1 MICHANFCIFVV
13 RFETVVMITF
23 NFQYQFRF
31 VKRTLYRLWI
41 GKMVQSKNK
50 KIGDVNYI
58 FCDDAYL
65 LEINLQY
72 LKHDNYTDIITF
84 DYCEGDVL
92 NGDIFISVERV
103 RENAQQY
110 SVTFQEELVRV
121 MAHGILHL
129 CGYKDKKKAAEWF
142 KKAADKG
149 DKSAQHLLKAFN
161 EGKIK

>member
-1 MICHANFCIFVV
+1 
-13 RFETVVMITF
+13 MITF

-65 LEINLQY
+65 LEINQQY
-72 LKHDNYTDIITF
+72 LQHDTYTDIITF

-92 NGDIFISVERV
+92 NGDIFISIERV
-103 RENAQQY
+103 REN
-110 SVTFQEELVRV
+110 SVIFSVSFEQELLRV
-121 MAHGILHL
+121 LSHGLLHL
-129 CGYKDKKKAAEWF
+129 CGYKDKTDKEAAVMRKMENF
-142 KKAADKG
+142 AI
-149 DKSAQHLLKAFN
+149 QLFQTIH
-161 EGKIK
+161 

>member
-1 MICHANFCIFVV
+1 
-13 RFETVVMITF
+13 MITF

-41 GKMVQSKNK
+41 GEMVQSKSK

-65 LEINLQY
+65 LGINQQY
-72 LKHDNYTDIITF
+72 LQHDTYTDIITF

-103 RENAQQY
+103 RENAQKY
-110 SVTFQEELVRV
+110 EVSFQEELVRV

-129 CGYKDKKKAAEWF
+129 CGYKDKTKSEAEEMRKQEKWAIELFEKMTVDNCKK
-142 KKAADKG
+142 
-149 DKSAQHLLKAFN
+149 
-161 EGKIK
+161 

>member
-1 MICHANFCIFVV
+1 
-13 RFETVVMITF
+13 
-23 NFQYQFRF
+23 
-31 VKRTLYRLWI
+31 
-41 GKMVQSKNK
+41 MVQSKNK

-65 LEINLQY
+65 LEINQQY
-72 LKHDNYTDIITF
+72 LQHDTYTDIITF

-110 SVTFQEELVRV
+110 KVTFQEELVRV

-129 CGYKDKKKAAEWF
+129 CGYKDKKKAEAEEMRSRKNGLLNCT
-142 KKAADKG
+142 KKWQLTIVKNRFID
-149 DKSAQHLLKAFN
+149 N
-161 EGKIK
+161 